1 MPTRQQPETPLKRCY
16 LVTTGI
22 LLAGLGTALVI
33 YLTAGEQPDNPLAE
47 YENSKKFSYE
57 VQRMGGKMALVAND
71 LSAWFSGLWQG
82 QQLAYTV
89 ACITLVI
96 AVVYY
101 VVASGIAQG
110 EHGPGPHDDKLGL

>member
-71 LSAWFSGLWQG
+71 ASAWFAGLWHG
-82 QQLAYTV
+82 RQLAGTV
-89 ACITLVI
+89 ACLTLLV
-96 AVVYY
+96 ALVYY
-101 VVASGIAQG
+101 LIASGSQ
-110 EHGPGPHDDKLGL
+110 HGDDDAGPHDDQGVT